1 MLTDIS
7 VRRPWIGVSL
17 FTVGILLTVLSCGLL
32 VLHTRSF
39 SLKRD
44 TAVMIGTTL
53 PELKSSV
60 ELLSANAQAEQLFA
74 QDALV
79 AREEQASAYVLPNGP
94 VSSRAVQVLSEIASA
109 LTKNAGGNVSIQSL
123 SFDAAATNLGSV
135 KTVGAHLVLKGDF
148 RSVAR
153 FFAVLSFSGDMMVRD
168 VLSDQ
173 AADQF
178 LKLVVSSSPLS
189 LKAAEDFLYLDLLQ
203 YAAAPD
209 TIEEAMTKDMP
220 KDVAADVRTFLLQA
234 GLAQVRSAFDKIA
247 TDLKDKNV
255 WPMSLVSIVSLRRNG
270 DVWTADVVF
279 YRR

>member
-17 FTVGILLTVLSCGLL
+17 FVLGILLSVVSCGLL

-94 VSSRAVQVLSEIASA
+94 VSTRAVQVLSEIASA
-109 LTKNAGGNVSIQSL
+109 LTKNAGGNVTVQSL
-123 SFDAAATNLGSV
+123 SFDAAATNLGSM
-135 KTVGAHLVLKGDF
+135 KTVGAHLALKGDF
-148 RSVAR
+148 HSVAR

-168 VLSDQ
+168 ILSDQ
-173 AADQF
+173 TTDQF

-203 YAAAPD
+203 YAASPD
-209 TIEEAMTKDMP
+209 KIEEAMTKDMQ
-220 KDVAADVRTFLLQA
+220 KDVAADVRTFLLQS

-247 TDLKDKNV
+247 TDLKEKNV
-255 WPMSLVSIVSLRRNG
+255 WPMGLVTITSLKRNG
-270 DVWTADVVF
+270 DVWDADLVF